1 RLIDGLPY
9 NKSFDANQR
18 AFTLKE
24 NNTPA
29 IVTFGRQHFYDIQ
42 TTMIAEQQFKP
53 LIGIFFENDVATIDE
68 PCLSYTSW
76 PKNAPIIR
84 YPLPRFN
91 PSAILPFIKGLLP
104 NLRCLGVLYNAETK
118 ALPPLLQHYLQEIQ
132 ATCDRLG
139 LEFIHDG
146 AWDVDELHAKA
157 YSMVPGIDAL
167 LTLPDFMRDDT
178 SELLGPLCLRHKVFA
193 CSGNLQQTDTFSM
206 VYGVRTD
213 ELAQDIDWLIRRIV
227 LQKRLPR
234 GDRLLSNKQTFGI
247 EVSVELSK
255 RVGAQFTSEQ
265 ALMLSWGISI
275 AAATE
280 KPPQEQEAFLDD
292 LMARLPVH
300 NTVDPEEQETY
311 L

>member
-1 RLIDGLPY
+1 
-9 NKSFDANQR
+9 
-18 AFTLKE
+18 
-24 NNTPA
+24 
-29 IVTFGRQHFYDIQ
+29 
-42 TTMIAEQQFKP
+42 
-53 LIGIFFENDVATIDE
+53 
-68 PCLSYTSW
+68 
-76 PKNAPIIR
+76 
-84 YPLPRFN
+84 
-91 PSAILPFIKGLLP
+91 
-104 NLRCLGVLYNAETK
+104 
-118 ALPPLLQHYLQEIQ
+118 
-132 ATCDRLG
+132 
-139 LEFIHDG
+139 
-146 AWDVDELHAKA
+146 
-157 YSMVPGIDAL
+157 
-167 LTLPDFMRDDT
+167 
-178 SELLGPLCLRHKVFA
+178 
-193 CSGNLQQTDTFSM
+193 M